1 MTTKYDSI
9 IKMCNQIA
17 SNVGGHLSTEQ
28 AADKT
33 LNHIYL
39 FWAKSMKENLVDYY
53 RNDGELLNEISSLA
67 IEKMIKEG

>member
-17 SNVGGHLSTEQ
+17 DNVGTHLSIEE

-33 LNHIYL
+33 LNHIRL
-39 FWAKSMKENLVDYY
+39 FWAKSMKEDLITYY
-53 RNDGELLNEISSLA
+53 KNDGELLNEISTLVVDKLS
-67 IEKMIKEG
+67 K